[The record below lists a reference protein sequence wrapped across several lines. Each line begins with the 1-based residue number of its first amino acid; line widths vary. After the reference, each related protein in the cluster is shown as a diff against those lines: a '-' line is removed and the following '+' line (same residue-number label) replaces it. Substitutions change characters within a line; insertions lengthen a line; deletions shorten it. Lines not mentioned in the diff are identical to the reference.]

1 MSGIK
6 NKAVSEMI
14 LKRKL
19 IRKNYQKDDDDVSS
33 NPMIEKN
40 LKRTNKNEDLEDNK
54 ISIKKSKINSMGS
67 DDVSKNQFGGDFL
80 SIYLAERDK
89 KKKKKKNKKFEN
101 KET

>member
-6 NKAVSEMI
+6 NKAVSEMM

-19 IRKNYQKDDDDVSS
+19 IRKNLKDDEDDVSS
-33 NPMIEKN
+33 DHKI
-40 LKRTNKNEDLEDNK
+40 RHTNNNEDLEDSK

-67 DDVSKNQFGGDFL
+67 DDVSFGGDFL

-89 KKKKKKNKKFEN
+89 KKKKKKKNSKNKQ
-101 KET
+101 T